1 MSRPAITP
9 QLVESRLV
17 AILRARD
24 AEGFV
29 ETAGLLARSGVTCI
43 EFTLTTRGAVEA
55 LGAAAGRLPAGTSL
69 GAGTVLDADTAHAAI
84 DAGAAF
90 LVSPAVCT
98 DVIEAG
104 LARGVPTYP
113 GAWTP
118 TEVLTAWRAGAA
130 AVKLFPASMGGPEYL
145 QQLRAPLPDIPLIPT
160 GGVTIESA
168 VSYVRAGAIA
178 VGVGSAL
185 TRRLN
190 ADDAEVV
197 PHLVRD
203 LADAATSDRQPA
215 GASGDGR
222 T

>member
-1 MSRPAITP
+1 MSRPPITT

-29 ETAGLLARSGVTCI
+29 ETAQLLARSGVTCI

-69 GAGTVLDADTAHAAI
+69 GAGTVIDADAAHIAM

-118 TEVLTAWRAGAA
+118 TEVLTAWRTGAA
-130 AVKLFPASMGGPEYL
+130 AVKLFPACAGGPEYL
-145 QQLRAPLPDIPLIPT
+145 SQLRAPLPDIPLIPT

-168 VSYVRAGAIA
+168 ASYVRAGAIA
-178 VGVGSAL
+178 VGIGSAL
-185 TRRLN
+185 TKRLN
-190 ADDAEVV
+190 AGEVDVV
-197 PHLVRD
+197 PGLVRD
-203 LADAATSDRQPA
+203 LAAAAGSEQAA
-215 GASGDGR
+215 GASGDAR